1 MQLRGERTAACRL
14 VAVQW
19 LLISSFFSIF
29 AGTSTAAMAQTYG
42 LGTSPVGTMTYS
54 AGSAIATV
62 AAEKAGLQVRVQPYS
77 GTTTVVPLLNSG
89 EIDFSL
95 INVLEAEQAS
105 TGTGVFKDHKNPN
118 VRVVA
123 VVFPLRTGIFVRKD
137 SPIHT
142 IKDLKGQALPVG
154 YSSQAII
161 RVLQD
166 GVLAAGGLTTKD
178 VKGVPVPN
186 IVRGADDFASGK
198 ADAFFFALGSS
209 KVSEAD
215 ASVGGIRML
224 PLDNTPEALA
234 AMRRFVKPAYISIAR
249 PERNLAGVLSP
260 TPTMSYDYLI
270 VASAKASED
279 AVYKV
284 TKALHDSKETLA
296 ATFGGFREFDPA
308 HMAKPQPVEYHPG
321 AVKFYKEIGQWPPK
335 E

>member
-1 MQLRGERTAACRL
+1 MHLKIRRTATYRL
-14 VAVQW
+14 MA
-19 LLISSFFSIF
+19 IFIFSTS
-29 AGTSTAAMAQTYG
+29 AGVGTAAMAQTYG
-42 LGTSPVGTMTYS
+42 LGTSPVGTLTYS

-62 AAEKAGLQVRVQPYS
+62 AAQKAGLQVRVQPYS
-77 GTTTVVPLLNSG
+77 GTTTVVPLVNSG
-89 EIDFSL
+89 EVDFSL

-105 TGTGVFKDHKNPN
+105 TGTGVFKGRKNPN

-123 VVFPLRTGIFVRKD
+123 VIFPLHTGIFVRKD
-137 SPIHT
+137 SPIRT
-142 IKDLKGQALPVG
+142 IKDLKGHALPVG

-166 GVLAAGGLTTKD
+166 GVLAAGGLTDKD

-209 KVSEAD
+209 KVAEAD
-215 ASVGGIRML
+215 ASVGGIRIL
-224 PLDNTPEALA
+224 PLDNTPQALA
-234 AMRRFVKPAYISIAR
+234 AMRRFVKPAYISTVQPR
-249 PERNLAGVLSP
+249 PNLAGVLGP
-260 TPTMSYDYLI
+260 TPVMSYDYLI
-270 VASAKASED
+270 VASAKASENV
-279 AVYKV
+279 VYKV

-296 ATFGGFREFDPA
+296 ATFGAFHEFDPV

-321 AVKFYKEIGQWPPK
+321 AVRFYKEIGQWPPK